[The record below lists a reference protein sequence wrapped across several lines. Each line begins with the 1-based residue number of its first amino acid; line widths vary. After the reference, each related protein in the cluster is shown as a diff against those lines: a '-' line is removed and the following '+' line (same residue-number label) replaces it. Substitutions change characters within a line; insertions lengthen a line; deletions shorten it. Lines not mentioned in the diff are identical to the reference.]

1 MSEHPPPAGPRL
13 LVAGSGEVNGPD
25 DHGSHDRFMIK
36 GADSGGRFAVVEHVL
51 GPHVLA
57 APLHWHT
64 REDEYSLVLEGRVGA
79 VLGDDEVFAEVGDL
93 LFKPRDQWHTFWN
106 AGDTPARI
114 LEIISPA
121 GLEDLFRQFGSDG
134 YPDPEVLAMMAAE
147 HGAKLD
153 FVATMPIVERH
164 GLAF

>member
-57 APLHWHT
+57 AP
-64 REDEYSLVLEGRVGA
+64 
-79 VLGDDEVFAEVGDL
+79 
-93 LFKPRDQWHTFWN
+93 
-106 AGDTPARI
+106 RI